1 MEIKPFLVEEWMNQY
16 EVGARYNIAE
26 TCVDSVSLD
35 ELFQLT
41 GEDKE
46 AFLSS
51 LCARRLTYGD
61 IFGQPAFLEGICRL
75 YRDLRP
81 EQVIP
86 THGAAGANHH
96 LFCSLVEPG
105 DKVISVLPTYQ
116 QLYSIPD
123 SLGAQVELLPL
134 SPDNGFLPD
143 LARLEELAQ
152 EGVKLICLNNPNNP
166 TGRLMDGGLLGRVLS
181 RCREVGAFLAVDQC
195 FLELTAARPARLTD
209 QLAGG
214 NLILFR
220 ALTKSYA
227 LAGLRLGYCLCG
239 DRALL
244 EQMARILQPWPV
256 SIPAQIAGECALQ
269 AFPRWPFT
277 CFPEIE
283 RERDRLQAAL
293 EELGLWVCP
302 SESCFLLFCGPEDLG
317 KRLRENGIL
326 VRDCAN
332 YAGLGPGWYRAGLRT
347 PEENGRLI
355 AALSTLLR
363 GE

>member
-61 IFGQPAFLEGICRL
+61 IFGQPAFLEGICQL

-143 LARLEELAQ
+143 LARLEELARG
-152 EGVKLICLNNPNNP
+152 GVKLICLNNPNNP
-166 TGRLMDGGLLGRVLS
+166 TGALMSQEMLEEIVAIARRHGAYILCD
-181 RCREVGAFLAVDQC
+181 EVYRHLTQEEGYCPSIVDLYEKGISVSSMSKV
-195 FLELTAARPARLTD
+195 FS
-209 QLAGG
+209 LAGIRLG
-214 NLILFR
+214 WIASRDPQVLER
-220 ALTKSYA
+220 ALMSHPKLLMLDEPSMG
-227 LAGLRLGYCLCG
+227 LAPILVEQIFDIIQDLNRKGSTI
-239 DRALL
+239 LL
-244 EQMARILQPWPV
+244 VEQNAQMALSVAHRGYVMETGKIVATGSGAELIE
-256 SIPAQIAGECALQ
+256 S
-269 AFPRWPFT
+269 
-277 CFPEIE
+277 PEIK
-283 RERDRLQAAL
+283 RAY
-293 EELGLWVCP
+293 LG
-302 SESCFLLFCGPEDLG
+302 G
-317 KRLRENGIL
+317 
-326 VRDCAN
+326 
-332 YAGLGPGWYRAGLRT
+332 
-347 PEENGRLI
+347 
-355 AALSTLLR
+355 
-363 GE
+363 